1 MAAKSNE
8 KPTTAPKAATAASAA
23 LPEVQTGE
31 GNEGSHQNEP
41 GPDAG
46 GSGGL
51 TQADLDKAVAD
62 AVDALKTSHA
72 AELDKVREEGRAGL
86 DTQLAKARKEGFDAG
101 KEEALEELAD
111 QQQTSE
117 AASSDDGYDDQQT
130 LMARAILLGI
140 VLRLPEVYRVAG
152 EGPKLDELV
161 AFIDSFESSADRYM
175 AVELMKVLSET
186 KASALASNAYQSTIR
201 NGLKLVHGEN
211 APDVLTEADSQDAA
225 ANRLDQAMKGR
236 PNDIPPEALP
246 REANLGAEHQV
257 VTAEQQKAADRMA
270 RATGKH

>member
-8 KPTTAPKAATAASAA
+8 KPATAPKDAAAASAA
-23 LPEVQTGE
+23 IPRVQTGE
-31 GNEGSHQNEP
+31 GNEGSGQNNP
-41 GPDAG
+41 GPDDPG
-46 GSGGL
+46 GTGGL
-51 TQADLDKAVAD
+51 TQADID
-62 AVDALKTSHA
+62 A
-72 AELDKVREEGRAGL
+72 
-86 DTQLAKARKEGFDAG
+86 QLAKARKEGFDAG
-101 KEEALEELAD
+101 KEEALEELAE
-111 QQQTSE
+111 QQPQ
-117 AASSDDGYDDQQT
+117 GGPLPPYDPDYEDHQT

-152 EGPKLDELV
+152 EGAKLDELV
-161 AFIDSFESSADRYM
+161 EFIDSFESSADRFM

-201 NGLKLVHGEN
+201 NGLKLVRGES

-236 PNDIPPEALP
+236 PNDIPPEAIP
-246 REANLGAEHQV
+246 RDVNLGAEHRV
-257 VTAEQQKAADRMA
+257 VTAEQQKAADRLS